1 MAQTFGAT
9 VLLLFLVYDSPGN
22 IPLFASALHGL
33 SPARRLHVILRE
45 CAIALGVLW
54 LTALTGARLLHLLG
68 ISQAGLGI
76 SGGIILFLIAVRM
89 IFRSDNDIFGVPS
102 GQEPVVFPLAVPYL
116 AGPSAL
122 ATVILLGS
130 SKGPGLVT
138 LLGAIAVAMTI
149 SAAVL
154 LMAEPLSRRLGDRAT
169 QAITKLMG
177 MVLTA
182 LAVEMFLRGL
192 RQWNG

>member
-1 MAQTFGAT
+1 MDQSFLGT

-22 IPLFASALHGL
+22 IPLFVSTLREL
-33 SPARRLHVILRE
+33 PSQRRLRVILRE
-45 CAIALGVLW
+45 CAIALIVLW
-54 LTALTGARLLHLLG
+54 AAALTGDRFLRLLG

-89 IFRSDNDIFGVPS
+89 IFRSDSDIFGVPS
-102 GQEPVVFPLAVPYL
+102 GQEPVLFPLAVPYL

-122 ATVILLGS
+122 ATVILLGTS
-130 SKGPGLVT
+130 RGPGLLT
-138 LLGAIAVAMTI
+138 LLSAIAAAMVI
-149 SAAVL
+149 SALVL
-154 LMAEPLSRRLGDRAT
+154 LLAEPLARRLGERAT

-192 RQWNG
+192 RQWSG